1 MNNLVFFLLTLQ
13 RYDVFSRRPINSV
26 HFAVKIVQKC
36 KKVEFIERNKCIM
49 KNKECRIKNDVS

>member
-13 RYDVFSRRPINSV
+13 RYDDFSRLPINSV
-26 HFAVKIVQKC
+26 HFVGKIVQKC
-36 KKVEFIERNKCIM
+36 KNVEFIERNISRM

>member
-13 RYDVFSRRPINSV
+13 RYDVFFRRPINSV

-36 KKVEFIERNKCIM
+36 KKVEFIERNFSKM
-49 KNKECRIKNDVS
+49 KNKE